1 MKRFLVPLIIISLL
15 FSVTLGLAA
24 MNHMDG
30 QGHGQCPFEVM
41 GVASCGLAKNAF
53 DFIIPHLNLFSRLFS
68 ATLFNSISLAA
79 LSLLALG
86 LFAVFRKEFLVL
98 QPRFL
103 VAENYFSSS
112 FVSSAAKRTTH
123 WLALHENSPAFIG
136 RR

>member
-30 QGHGQCPFEVM
+30 QGHSQCPFEVM
-41 GVASCGLAKNAF
+41 GVASCGLAKNVF
-53 DFIIPHLNLFSRLFS
+53 DFIILHLNLFSRLFS

-103 VAENYFSSS
+103 VAENYFLSS
-112 FVSSAAKRTTH
+112 FFF
-123 WLALHENSPAFIG
+123 LAVRRSPHLAGFHG
-136 RR
+136 NNT